1 MSNVLGIA
9 WRAPCPGLRASSLFL
24 SVSPKPLPLA
34 SYLTSS
40 LRPSSSRHRNLL
52 SARSFCFLRDASAL
66 RHSRNPLVFSPVPT
80 RSFQTSAPLR
90 SSKPPAV
97 DHGVKPRP
105 EPFSLADIN
114 AIFGARA
121 KVSQSM
127 GNRVLAVLH
136 GRRLN
141 GTLDLDLPVDISR
154 SVRPHSLDAA
164 LSYLRE
170 HYPMD
175 EDAAIMAR
183 IEREELEEEQ
193 KLIRRAEEL
202 GLYKPQSGQYE
213 AELGENKDVSG
224 KSVFQEMRKRNE
236 ERLLAED
243 EQKRKEWL
251 EGAAQ
256 DQEKYKQMRERNTAL
271 QKVEDTS
278 ALELRERADP
288 RERPLLAWVQ
298 KHHLRAMETDVD
310 VTKMTTSRRIVP
322 SLIFSL
328 VALGLCYAFAV
339 FYEPPARADRLWPDT
354 PRAAATLMGII
365 GINVG
370 IFALW
375 RAWPPSWRLLN
386 RYFISVAAYPRP
398 FSIIGN
404 VFSHQKPLHLSVNM
418 VMLWFVGT
426 RLHDEVGRGEF
437 LSLYMASGIVGSLLS
452 LSAHVLL
459 GQWTV
464 TALGASGAISGIVAG
479 WCILHANDNLT
490 FYLLPEDWQ
499 GVVSARGWFILSTIV
514 AAEVVRLAM
523 TFRAP
528 ALDHWAHIGGYITG
542 IIWAS
547 FKNAKEKKRREEM
560 SWFQRLFSN

>member
-1 MSNVLGIA
+1 M
-9 WRAPCPGLRASSLFL
+9 
-24 SVSPKPLPLA
+24 
-34 SYLTSS
+34 
-40 LRPSSSRHRNLL
+40 
-52 SARSFCFLRDASAL
+52 
-66 RHSRNPLVFSPVPT
+66 
-80 RSFQTSAPLR
+80 
-90 SSKPPAV
+90 

-271 QKVEDTS
+271 QKVENTS
-278 ALELRERADP
+278 ALERKNISD
-288 RERPLLAWVQ
+288 
-298 KHHLRAMETDVD
+298 
-310 VTKMTTSRRIVP
+310 
-322 SLIFSL
+322 
-328 VALGLCYAFAV
+328 
-339 FYEPPARADRLWPDT
+339 
-354 PRAAATLMGII
+354 LM
-365 GINVG
+365 
-370 IFALW
+370 
-375 RAWPPSWRLLN
+375 
-386 RYFISVAAYPRP
+386 
-398 FSIIGN
+398 
-404 VFSHQKPLHLSVNM
+404 
-418 VMLWFVGT
+418 
-426 RLHDEVGRGEF
+426 
-437 LSLYMASGIVGSLLS
+437 
-452 LSAHVLL
+452 
-459 GQWTV
+459 
-464 TALGASGAISGIVAG
+464 
-479 WCILHANDNLT
+479 
-490 FYLLPEDWQ
+490 
-499 GVVSARGWFILSTIV
+499 
-514 AAEVVRLAM
+514 
-523 TFRAP
+523 
-528 ALDHWAHIGGYITG
+528 
-542 IIWAS
+542 
-547 FKNAKEKKRREEM
+547 KR
-560 SWFQRLFSN
+560 NG

>member
-9 WRAPCPGLRASSLFL
+9 WRAPCPGLRATSLFPP
-24 SVSPKPLPLA
+24 VSSKALPVFSPLPA
-34 SYLTSS
+34 SLPLIPCRRSIFSRRAFGS
-40 LRPSSSRHRNLL
+40 LHNAYAP
-52 SARSFCFLRDASAL
+52 RDRL
-66 RHSRNPLVFSPVPT
+66 IPPVFSPVST
-80 RSFQTSAPLR
+80 RSFQTSASLR
-90 SSKPPAV
+90 GASKPPPV

-105 EPFSLADIN
+105 ESFSLADVN

-121 KVSQSM
+121 KISQSM
-127 GNRVLAVLH
+127 GNRILAVLH

-141 GTLDLDLPVDISR
+141 GTLDLDLPDDIAR
-154 SVRPHSLDAA
+154 SVRPQNLDAA

-175 EDAAIMAR
+175 EDAAILAR

-193 KLIRRAEEL
+193 KLISRAEEL
-202 GLYKPQSGQYE
+202 GLYKPQSGHYQ
-213 AELGENKDVSG
+213 AELGDKNDVSG
-224 KSVFQEMRKRNE
+224 RSILQEMRKHNE
-236 ERLLAED
+236 ARILAEE

-251 EGAAQ
+251 EGAAE
-256 DQEKYKQMRERNTAL
+256 DQEKIKRQLERNTAL
-271 QKVEDTS
+271 QKFEDTS
-278 ALELRERADP
+278 ALEVRERADP

-298 KHHLRAMETDVD
+298 KHHLRAMDTDVD
-310 VTKMTTSRRIVP
+310 VSKMTTSGRIVP
-322 SLIFSL
+322 SLLFGL
-328 VALGLCYAFAV
+328 VALGLCYTFALL
-339 FYEPPARADRLWPDT
+339 YEPPARKDRLWPDT
-354 PRAAATLMGII
+354 PRAAATIIGIV

-375 RAWPPSWRLLN
+375 RFPPAWRMLN

-398 FSIIGN
+398 LSLVGN
-404 VFSHQKPLHLSVNM
+404 VFSHQKPLHLGLNM
-418 VMLWFVGT
+418 TMLWFIGT

-437 LSLYMASGIVGSLLS
+437 LSLYMASGIIGSLLS

-490 FYLLPEDWQ
+490 FYLIPKDWQ
-499 GVVSARGWFILSTIV
+499 AVASAQGWVILSAIV
-514 AAEVVRLAM
+514 GFEAIRLAM

-528 ALDHWAHIGGYITG
+528 TLDHWAHIGGYLTG
-542 IIWAS
+542 IVWAVVR
-547 FKNAKEKKRREEM
+547 NAKEKKRREEM
-560 SWFQRLFSN
+560 SWFQRLFSQ